1 MVVLLGHFLRMMLLR
16 LLFICSISLLM
27 SPLRLWMLFLRV
39 SIQVSYLGIYWI
51 SHVENKLM
59 QIFHSSAISYRL

>member
-1 MVVLLGHFLRMMLLR
+1 MVVLLGRFLRMMLLR

-39 SIQVSYLGIYWI
+39 SILSYFGIYWI
-51 SHVENKLM
+51 THVENKLM